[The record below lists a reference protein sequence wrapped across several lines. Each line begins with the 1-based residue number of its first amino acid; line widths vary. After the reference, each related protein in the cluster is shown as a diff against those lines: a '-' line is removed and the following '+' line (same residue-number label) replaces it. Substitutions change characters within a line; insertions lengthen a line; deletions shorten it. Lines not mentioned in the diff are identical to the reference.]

1 MALSRG
7 RIAPAEVRHRRS
19 NAPCFSLSLSLS
31 LSLSFFARSA
41 PILLFIQ
48 CDAFS
53 HAWSVSSVYLTRSV
67 LTPKRPGVG
76 EGLQLPLGDPLPPRA
91 CAAQFCASQRAA

>member
-1 MALSRG
+1 M
-7 RIAPAEVRHRRS
+7 
-19 NAPCFSLSLSLS
+19 FLSLSLS
-31 LSLSFFARSA
+31 FFFFARSA

-91 CAAQFCASQRAA
+91 CAAQFCASQRSSVRRNERCRPRLWRPVLWPLW

>member
-1 MALSRG
+1 M
-7 RIAPAEVRHRRS
+7 
-19 NAPCFSLSLSLS
+19 FLSLSLS
-31 LSLSFFARSA
+31 FFFFARSA

-91 CAAQFCASQRAA
+91 SAAQFCASQRAA